1 MLYFSKLRIITV
13 LLFTIILSYFALS
26 NFTKLDDNFFS
37 KNINLGL
44 DLQGGSYLL
53 LEIDNNPVINQKLQA
68 KIIELKKYFK
78 DKNLVLRNFSLEN
91 DFLSFEVSDGGINQ
105 VIDFLDKDDSD
116 INPYYS
122 QYKSHEF
129 DIEKNNNFIKLSF
142 SRYGLV
148 LLKKFIIRP
157 GD

>member
-13 LLFTIILSYFALS
+13 FLLTLILSYFALS
-26 NFTKLDDNFFS
+26 NFTKLDDNYFS

-53 LEIDNNPVINQKLQA
+53 LEIDNKPVINQKLQA

-78 DKNLVLRNFSLEN
+78 EKNFVLRNFSLDD
-91 DFLSFEVSDGGINQ
+91 DFLTFETSDLDIDK
-105 VIDFLDKDDSD
+105 VIDLLDKDDSD

-129 DIEKNNNFIKLSF
+129 DIEQK
-142 SRYGLV
+142 
-148 LLKKFIIRP
+148 IIL
-157 GD
+157 